1 MFSRTNV
8 WVVFIVLLVC
18 SASAAAQVSIKLDVD
33 ASEAFRN
40 VVHVKESL
48 DVRGGDIDLFYPK
61 WIPGEHSPT
70 GTINDMVNF
79 FVTADG
85 KALDWRRDDVEM
97 FALHVTVPAGV
108 RQIEVRFDDVSQPGT
123 VATANLA
130 RIKWNRL
137 LVYPRGVN
145 SDNIT
150 VTASLTAP
158 SGWQYATALTENR
171 SSGNTVNF
179 NGTNLTE
186 FIDSPAIIG
195 KYFAK
200 VPLATDPVPV
210 EMDIAGETADS
221 IKYSP
226 ETLTWW
232 KNLVT
237 QANLAYG
244 AHHYR
249 KYRFL
254 LTVSDEGG
262 DEGLEHHES
271 SEDGVGENALSDR
284 LAMQDLGDLL
294 SHEYTHSWNG
304 KYRRPASLTTPDFE
318 QPMKGDMLWVYEGLT
333 QYMGHVLPARS
344 GVWSVEMFRDV
355 IADTYAGMN
364 MQSGRKWRPLVDTA
378 RAVQITYPS
387 PRGWMNARR
396 RVDYYD
402 EGSLVWLDA
411 DVLIRQKSNGQLSLD
426 DFLHKFHGGQSG
438 APAVITYDLDQL
450 VQALNSVV
458 PYDWRQFFIDR
469 IYRVAPNA
477 PLGGITNG
485 GWKLVFNE
493 TPNMQLQVDERA
505 GTYVNEMYSIGAFVS
520 ADGEIRDV
528 NPDLAAAQSGLAPG
542 MKITR
547 VNGDNF
553 TLAGLRAAI
562 TATKN
567 GISVI
572 SVDAV
577 NGSTASTYKLKYT
590 GGERFPH
597 LVRDSS
603 KPDYLSAIAKPR

>member
-1 MFSRTNV
+1 
-8 WVVFIVLLVC
+8 
-18 SASAAAQVSIKLDVD
+18 
-33 ASEAFRN
+33 
-40 VVHVKESL
+40 
-48 DVRGGDIDLFYPK
+48 
-61 WIPGEHSPT
+61 
-70 GTINDMVNF
+70 
-79 FVTADG
+79 
-85 KALDWRRDDVEM
+85 
-97 FALHVTVPAGV
+97 
-108 RQIEVRFDDVSQPGT
+108 
-123 VATANLA
+123 
-130 RIKWNRL
+130 
-137 LVYPRGVN
+137 
-145 SDNIT
+145 
-150 VTASLTAP
+150 
-158 SGWQYATALTENR
+158 
-171 SSGNTVNF
+171 
-179 NGTNLTE
+179 
-186 FIDSPAIIG
+186 
-195 KYFAK
+195 
-200 VPLATDPVPV
+200 
-210 EMDIAGETADS
+210 
-221 IKYSP
+221 
-226 ETLTWW
+226 
-232 KNLVT
+232 
-237 QANLAYG
+237 
-244 AHHYR
+244 
-249 KYRFL
+249 
-254 LTVSDEGG
+254 
-262 DEGLEHHES
+262 
-271 SEDGVGENALSDR
+271 
-284 LAMQDLGDLL
+284 
-294 SHEYTHSWNG
+294 
-304 KYRRPASLTTPDFE
+304 
-318 QPMKGDMLWVYEGLT
+318 
-333 QYMGHVLPARS
+333 
-344 GVWSVEMFRDV
+344 
-355 IADTYAGMN
+355 
-364 MQSGRKWRPLVDTA
+364 LVDTA

>member
-97 FALHVTVPAGV
+97 FAFHVTVPAGV

-355 IADTYAGMN
+355 IADTFAGMN

>member
-304 KYRRPASLTTPDFE
+304 KYRRPASLTTADFE

-469 IYRVAPNA
+469 VYRVAPNA

>member
-97 FALHVTVPAGV
+97 FAFHVTVPAGV

-150 VTASLTAP
+150 VAASMTVP

-195 KYFAK
+195 RYFAK

-318 QPMKGDMLWVYEGLT
+318 QAMKGDMLWVYEGLT

-355 IADTYAGMN
+355 IADTFAGMN

>member
-1 MFSRTNV
+1 
-8 WVVFIVLLVC
+8 
-18 SASAAAQVSIKLDVD
+18 
-33 ASEAFRN
+33 
-40 VVHVKESL
+40 
-48 DVRGGDIDLFYPK
+48 
-61 WIPGEHSPT
+61 
-70 GTINDMVNF
+70 
-79 FVTADG
+79 
-85 KALDWRRDDVEM
+85 
-97 FALHVTVPAGV
+97 
-108 RQIEVRFDDVSQPGT
+108 
-123 VATANLA
+123 
-130 RIKWNRL
+130 
-137 LVYPRGVN
+137 
-145 SDNIT
+145 
-150 VTASLTAP
+150 
-158 SGWQYATALTENR
+158 
-171 SSGNTVNF
+171 
-179 NGTNLTE
+179 
-186 FIDSPAIIG
+186 
-195 KYFAK
+195 
-200 VPLATDPVPV
+200 
-210 EMDIAGETADS
+210 MDIAGETADS

-226 ETLTWW
+226 ETLAWW
-232 KNLVT
+232 KNLVV
-237 QANLAYG
+237 QANSAFG

-271 SEDGVGENALSDR
+271 SEDGVGEKALSDR
-284 LAMQDLGDLL
+284 LEMQDLGDLL

-318 QPMKGDMLWVYEGLT
+318 QAMKGDMLWVYEGLT

-355 IADTYAGMN
+355 IADTFAGMN

-469 IYRVAPNA
+469 VYRVAPNA